1 MEEREKM
8 KRRSANTIP
17 YPVLAELRD
26 YLHQSGSA
34 LSQTEA
40 LALAIRQWISAQL
53 AAAVPMRGY
62 QWKSLFLPAGTRLR
76 VHNAGQ
82 AHYAEI
88 VGERLMYACQSTT
101 PRQFTIAALGAGRN
115 AWLEIWLRRP
125 GDASWIRASALRAP
139 APATDAAPAP
149 ASPTEAIQAAAKSMS
164 DALQTALILV
174 DHTRLRAEHQVERRI
189 AKHRRRDDFVLD
201 DWKAD

>member
-8 KRRSANTIP
+8 KRRPANNIP

-26 YLHQSGSA
+26 YLHQSDSA

-40 LALAIRQWISAQL
+40 LTLAVRHWISAQQ

-76 VHNAGQ
+76 VHNAGHV
-82 AHYAEI
+82 HYAEV
-88 VGERLMYACQSTT
+88 VGEQLMYACRSTT
-101 PRQFTIAALGAGRN
+101 PRQFTIAALGPGRN
-115 AWLEIWLRRP
+115 AWAEIWLRRP
-125 GDASWIRASALRAP
+125 GDADWMRASALRDP
-139 APATDAAPAP
+139 PPQPSGESVP

-174 DHTRLRAEHQVERRI
+174 DHTRVRAEQHVERRV
-189 AKHRRRDDFVLD
+189 AKHRRHDDILQD
-201 DWKAD
+201 DCKFD